1 MEEGKV
7 ICPVCGKEF
16 KSKQALGAHMY
27 HKHREMQPQQTAPT
41 QPQIQMQVQP
51 QTQVQPFQPIT
62 IQPTQLSN
70 DGTDIV
76 LKAMEMLEDG
86 HSPIEI
92 MQIYKLDTIAMK
104 RILQD
109 YRELKMVS
117 QLGSKSLGD
126 VVLEI
131 AKAFGEQIRNAC
143 SHYNDETGV
152 CLEYSLYDID
162 EELRRSCPGLF
173 KGYGGKTRYNV
184 NNHPWVCVFC
194 RKGLKGGEV

>member
-1 MEEGKV
+1 
-7 ICPVCGKEF
+7 
-16 KSKQALGAHMY
+16 
-27 HKHREMQPQQTAPT
+27 
-41 QPQIQMQVQP
+41 
-51 QTQVQPFQPIT
+51 
-62 IQPTQLSN
+62 
-70 DGTDIV
+70 
-76 LKAMEMLEDG
+76 MLEDG

-104 RILQD
+104 KILQD
-109 YRELKMVS
+109 YRELKMAS
-117 QLGSKSLGD
+117 QLGGRSLGD

-131 AKAFGEQIRNAC
+131 AKVFGEQIRNAC

-184 NNHPWVCVFC
+184 HNHPWVCVFC